1 MNAVSQRVCTCSYLH
16 STCETDFTGNGFL
29 ALFNLGRSIK
39 CKEKNRFAQMDRTKT
54 VEVA

>member
-1 MNAVSQRVCTCSYLH
+1 MNAVSQGACTCSYLH
-16 STCETDFTGNGFL
+16 STCETDFTGKKIL

-39 CKEKNRFAQMDRTKT
+39 CKEKTRFAQMDRTKT